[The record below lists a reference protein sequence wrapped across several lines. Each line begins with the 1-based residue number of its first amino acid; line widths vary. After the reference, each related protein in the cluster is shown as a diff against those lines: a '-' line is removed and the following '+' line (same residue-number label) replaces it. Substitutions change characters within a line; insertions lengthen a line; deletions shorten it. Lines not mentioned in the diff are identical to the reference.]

1 MSSQRQKQQQQQQRR
16 KKTCSSDD
24 FMSRA
29 QELHAFVVETVKN
42 LLHMQRVV
50 RESDLSQTRQD
61 ELLGTLEQSRQLCQ
75 TTLEDLTQLM
85 TEVQER
91 RETTAA
97 DCERV
102 SEMNMSFGRRAHDF
116 EEIIIRT
123 NARIEGQV
131 KQEEAKDALQAYRR
145 QRGGAALLGRQMLQG
160 TVQAARH
167 VPPPPPLEPFR
178 PSPQEQERLQAILRG
193 QGRKPTA
200 TRTDS

>member
-1 MSSQRQKQQQQQQRR
+1 
-16 KKTCSSDD
+16 
-24 FMSRA
+24 
-29 QELHAFVVETVKN
+29 
-42 LLHMQRVV
+42 
-50 RESDLSQTRQD
+50 
-61 ELLGTLEQSRQLCQ
+61 
-75 TTLEDLTQLM
+75 M
-85 TEVQER
+85 TEVRE

-102 SEMNMSFGRRAHDF
+102 SEMNMSFRRRAHDF

-160 TVQAARH
+160 TVEAARH
-167 VPPPPPLEPFR
+167 VPPPPLEPFR

-193 QGRKPTA
+193 QGRKPAA